1 MPSTSREFYEQ
12 EAHKELKK
20 FLDADD
26 EISELLIKNEEAEK
40 NVGFW
45 KKNLAWFIVISF
57 ASWFFMGLAI
67 FAIRTHILD
76 GPTTSPIGAAGR
88 IVFFV
93 LVSLLMAG
101 VITSLGREI
110 VMDHVE
116 KVEEEAFDRSL
127 EIMGRHKEA
136 KQALKE
142 AHRLFDLGRKYK

>member
-1 MPSTSREFYEQ
+1 MSSREFYDQKARE
-12 EAHKELKK
+12 ELEK

-26 EISELLIKNEEAEK
+26 EISELLVKNEEAEK

-57 ASWFFMGLAI
+57 ASWFLIGLAI

-76 GPTTSPIGAAGR
+76 GPAMSPIGAAGR
-88 IVFFV
+88 IVFLV

-116 KVEEEAFDRSL
+116 KVEDEAFDRSL
-127 EIMGRHKEA
+127 KIMGRHKEA

-142 AHRLFDLGRKYK
+142 AHRLFGLSRECK